1 MKKNGKRGIYQGGE
15 GGRGEVGV
23 TRAGKEGFRGE
34 GKGQVSDYCLRDVL
48 YIRTRFDQGII
59 SLPSPKDTK

>member
-1 MKKNGKRGIYQGGE
+1 M
-15 GGRGEVGV
+15 

-59 SLPSPKDTK
+59 SLPSRKDTK